1 MEGENT
7 AKAPRAAHR
16 RSACPGRQR
25 RPRWGPGGRE
35 GGSGLRRGL
44 PAVSP
49 KSLEVW
55 EAGPLA
61 GSEVTRAEPHGGV
74 GVLTEETPELLAPP
88 AMRGRSEKTRSVN
101 QEVGSR
107 QTLHPLGPRP
117 RPASRRKGGRHPP
130 AARKPP
136 RRGSCRG
143 GPHRPRQKPRRA
155 EGPTKK
161 LLFGTG
167 RQKAGLRGAG
177 GAEGRGVHTRPSR
190 ELRRCRGGQ
199 GVHFIINTCG

>member
-1 MEGENT
+1 MSWS
-7 AKAPRAAHR
+7 AAAPPVGA
-16 RSACPGRQR
+16 G
-25 RPRWGPGGRE
+25 GPGGRIRTPPGTACCVPQKPRGV
-35 GGSGLRRGL
+35 GGGASGRRRG
-44 PAVSP
+44 
-49 KSLEVW
+49 
-55 EAGPLA
+55 
-61 GSEVTRAEPHGGV
+61 HQGGAPRW
-74 GVLTEETPELLAPP
+74 GWCPYRETPELLAPP

-107 QTLHPLGPRP
+107 QTLHPLGPRL

-143 GPHRPRQKPRRA
+143 SPHRPRQKPSRA

-177 GAEGRGVHTRPSR
+177 GAEGRGVRTRPSR

>member
-1 MEGENT
+1 MSWSAAAPPVGAGSRSPAPGGRIRTPPGT
-7 AKAPRAAHR
+7 ACCVPQKPRGVGGGASGR
-16 RSACPGRQR
+16 RRGHQGGA
-25 RPRWGPGGRE
+25 PRWGWCPYG
-35 GGSGLRRGL
+35 
-44 PAVSP
+44 
-49 KSLEVW
+49 
-55 EAGPLA
+55 
-61 GSEVTRAEPHGGV
+61 
-74 GVLTEETPELLAPP
+74 ETPELLGPP

-117 RPASRRKGGRHPP
+117 RPASSRKGGRHPP

-143 GPHRPRQKPRRA
+143 SPHRPRQKPSRA

-177 GAEGRGVHTRPSR
+177 DAEGKGVRTRPSR

-199 GVHFIINTCG
+199 GGIS

>member
-1 MEGENT
+1 MSCVLVGSG
-7 AKAPRAAHR
+7 A
-16 RSACPGRQR
+16 
-25 RPRWGPGGRE
+25 PRWGPGAGALRRE
-35 GGSGLRRGL
+35 GGSGLRWGL

-49 KSLEVW
+49 KSREVW

-61 GSEVTRAEPHGGV
+61 GGEVTRAEPHGGA
-74 GVLTEETPELLAPP
+74 GVLTEETPELLSPP
-88 AMRGRSEKTRSVN
+88 AMRGRSENTRSVN

-143 GPHRPRQKPRRA
+143 SPHRPRQKPRWA

-177 GAEGRGVHTRPSR
+177 DAEGKGAHTRPS
-190 ELRRCRGGQ
+190 
-199 GVHFIINTCG
+199 

>member
-1 MEGENT
+1 MSWSAAAPPVGAGGRRPAPPGGRIRTLPGT
-7 AKAPRAAHR
+7 ACCVPQKPRGVGGGASGR
-16 RSACPGRQR
+16 RRGLQGGA
-25 RPRWGPGGRE
+25 PRWGWCPYR
-35 GGSGLRRGL
+35 
-44 PAVSP
+44 
-49 KSLEVW
+49 
-55 EAGPLA
+55 
-61 GSEVTRAEPHGGV
+61 
-74 GVLTEETPELLAPP
+74 ETPELLAPP

-143 GPHRPRQKPRRA
+143 SPHRPRQKPRRA

-167 RQKAGLRGAG
+167 GQKAGLRGAG
-177 GAEGRGVHTRPSR
+177 EAEGKGVLTRPS
-190 ELRRCRGGQ
+190 
-199 GVHFIINTCG
+199 

>member
-1 MEGENT
+1 MSWSAAAPPVGAGGRSPAPPGGRIRTPPGT
-7 AKAPRAAHR
+7 ACCVPQKPRGVGGGASGR
-16 RSACPGRQR
+16 RRGHQGGA
-25 RPRWGPGGRE
+25 PRWGWCPYR
-35 GGSGLRRGL
+35 
-44 PAVSP
+44 
-49 KSLEVW
+49 
-55 EAGPLA
+55 
-61 GSEVTRAEPHGGV
+61 
-74 GVLTEETPELLAPP
+74 ETPELLAPP

-107 QTLHPLGPRP
+107 QTLHPLGPRL

-143 GPHRPRQKPRRA
+143 SPHRPRQKPRRA

-177 GAEGRGVHTRPSR
+177 GAEGRGVHTCPSR